1 MAQFESNIK
10 QIPYAQA
17 TVYAQVSDLSN
28 LEKVKDRLP
37 EDQVKDMTFTADEVS
52 VNSPV
57 GEVSLRVIEREEPK
71 CVKFETAKSLVPMNM
86 WIQLVP
92 TSEESCKMRV
102 TIKAD
107 VPIFLKGMVSKP
119 LQEAVEK
126 IADVLAMVPYG
137 EL

>member
-10 QIPYAQA
+10 QIPYAQ
-17 TVYAQVSDLSN
+17 TVVYAQVSDLSN

-71 CVKFETAKSLVPMNM
+71 CVKFETAKSPVPMNM

-92 TSEESCKMRV
+92 MSEESCKMRV

>member
-10 QIPYAQA
+10 QIPYAQ
-17 TVYAQVSDLSN
+17 TVVYAQVSDLSN

-37 EDQVKDMTFTADEVS
+37 EDQVRDMTFTADEVS

-71 CVKFETAKSLVPMNM
+71 CVKFETAKSPVPMNM

-92 TSEESCKMRV
+92 MSEESCKMRV

>member
-17 TVYAQVSDLSN
+17 VVYAQVSDLSN

-71 CVKFETAKSLVPMNM
+71 CVKFETAKSPVPMNM

-92 TSEESCKMRV
+92 MSEESCKMRV